1 MIHHVLPTVVASL
14 NEFVRNELS
23 IQEDM
28 VVLTNPVDLKG
39 SLNTQIDN
47 KLCVFLQHL
56 EEERVIKNGTY
67 QSSGGM
73 NPPMHVNLYLMFV
86 ANFPDPNY
94 LESLRYISLVLEYFQ
109 GNRIMDKSNT
119 PMLSA
124 NVDKISF
131 EYVNMD
137 FNELNNVWSL
147 VGLKYM
153 PSVIFKLKLLSFTN
167 FLIKEESSA
176 VVGQS
181 SQAPKFNS
189 GILDRTASLLRKE
202 SGRILGKNLG
212 GISQND
218 ESGDYSTNLDQG

>member
-218 ESGDYSTNLDQG
+218 ESSDYSTNLDQG